1 MHIHR
6 HHLLLLFLLAAV
18 AIIRYVPGAGE
29 FYALNLYPFISATLS
44 RISSS
49 VSVSLDEI
57 VALVGILW
65 LIMTLVRGVKNA
77 WKWWKIAGRTGE
89 VVCWYVVW
97 FYLGWGCNYFRDDFY
112 TRMQVEPAEADNM
125 AFMDFAI
132 DFADSLNTN
141 WERVYSLDGRCAYE
155 LDKEVVIA
163 EIKEIYQKAPVRSGL
178 CTPKEYQHPKNM
190 LINWLYS
197 ASGVL
202 GFVGPW
208 VGESLLNEQ
217 LKPVQYPF
225 TYAHELSH
233 LLGISGEAEAN
244 YWAYAVCRQSESPFV
259 RYSAYEG
266 LLYHVMVNAS
276 MILSKDEYRQW
287 VNSIHPQ
294 IIEQQKELAQF
305 WQEQRIHWLDELQ
318 NMLLDFQLKGNR
330 IPSGK
335 ANYSQVVQMVISCPP
350 SSCRSKHSL

>member
-1 MHIHR
+1 MTII
-6 HHLLLLFLLAAV
+6 LLLFLVLIAC
-18 AIIRYVPGAGE
+18 IRFIPGAGE
-29 FYALNLYPFISATLS
+29 LYATQLYPHISASLS
-44 RISSS
+44 WVSSWFPF
-49 VSVSLDEI
+49 SLDEV
-57 VALVGILW
+57 VALIGIFL
-65 LIMTLVRGVKNA
+65 LIMTLITGIKRA
-77 WKWWKIAGRTGE
+77 WKWSKTVWRMAQIAL
-89 VVCWYVVW
+89 WYVVW
-97 FYLGWGCNYFRDDFY
+97 FYLGWGCNYFRDNFY
-112 TRMQVEPAEADNM
+112 QRMQVVPAEADN
-125 AFMDFAI
+125 AVFMDFAM

-141 WERVYSLDGRCAYE
+141 WERVYPFDGRCAYE
-155 LDKEVVIA
+155 LNKEEVIV
-163 EIKEIYQKAPVRSGL
+163 EIKEIYKKAPATSGL
-178 CTPKEYQHPKNM
+178 CTPKEYQQPKNM

-217 LKPVQYPF
+217 LQPEQYPF

-233 LLGISGEAEAN
+233 LLGVSGEAEAN

-259 RYSAYEG
+259 RYSAYQG

-276 MILSKDEYRQW
+276 MILSEDEYRQW
-287 VNSIHPQ
+287 VTSIHPQ
-294 IIEQQKELAQF
+294 IIEQQRELAHF

-318 NMLLDFQLKGNR
+318 NVMQEMLLKGNR

-350 SSCRSKHSL
+350 TPYK